1 MTSII
6 SSSML
11 PTTYSSSSIPDR
23 YLWLGL
29 AAFALIAARSVRSAI
44 TESSRLLAE
53 REAERE
59 AWKEATEDIRA
70 FERRGIQ
77 DPPQGRA
84 RLDGQGDISSQ
95 TYRSLTES
103 SISVATLKT
112 LSTSPNPQIASSAHS
127 LLTTRLNS
135 TPVQT
140 ATWLA
145 TDLRSPDPLIS
156 HRARTAVKWLQSTGE
171 AHEVMTQLHKS
182 GAWNSELDEWAFSDD
197 EYGYGDEG
205 GGVEDGYQEY
215 AHAPIELFAPNA
227 RMFGREGFAGYRED
241 VARRGNR
248 RLEMRGPGERAEREI
263 EEEMRRRRNRETVVV
278 GGGGPQVRRGAV
290 GDSGWE

>member
-1 MTSII
+1 MTSIL

-11 PTTYSSSSIPDR
+11 PTTNYSSSIPDR

-29 AAFALIAARSVRSAI
+29 AAFAFIAARSVRSAI

-53 REAERE
+53 RDAERE
-59 AWKEATEDIRA
+59 AWKEATEEIRA
-70 FERRGIQ
+70 FERRGIGAQ
-77 DPPQGRA
+77 DPPLGRA

-95 TYRSLTES
+95 PYRSLTES

-127 LLTTRLNS
+127 LLTTRLNA

-140 ATWLA
+140 ASWLA

-156 HRARTAVKWLQSTGE
+156 QRARTAVKWLQSTGE
-171 AHEVMTQLHKS
+171 AHQVIAQLSKS
-182 GAWNSELDEWAFSDD
+182 GAWDSDPDEWTFSDD

-263 EEEMRRRRNRETVVV
+263 EEVMRRRRNRETVVV
-278 GGGGPQVRRGAV
+278 GGGGHR
-290 GDSGWE
+290 